1 MNRKYFLFRPKSTLI
16 YTQNVY
22 DKLLLNFA
30 VKKKIHKMPGFL
42 FHLDFGTYDV

>member
-16 YTQNVY
+16 DTQNVY

-30 VKKKIHKMPGFL
+30 VKKKNSQNAWVPFSFRL
-42 FHLDFGTYDV
+42 WHL